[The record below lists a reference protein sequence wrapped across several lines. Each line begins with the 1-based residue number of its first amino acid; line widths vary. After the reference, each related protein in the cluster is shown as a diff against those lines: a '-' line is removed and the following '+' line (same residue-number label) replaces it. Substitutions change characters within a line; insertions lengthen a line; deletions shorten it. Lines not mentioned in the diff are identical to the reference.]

1 MGELPGRNVAKTGK
15 GKNWK
20 SRGRG
25 KEKNMVVE
33 YIPLHPISKF
43 RNYTYFS
50 ITFYT
55 RSMAIFINSHDM
67 LI

>member
-33 YIPLHPISKF
+33 YIPLGIRKKNNVMSGH
-43 RNYTYFS
+43 
-50 ITFYT
+50 
-55 RSMAIFINSHDM
+55 
-67 LI
+67 

>member
-33 YIPLHPISKF
+33 YIPLYQDRGHSWD
-43 RNYTYFS
+43 RQLTSATTEYEYEWYT
-50 ITFYT
+50 I
-55 RSMAIFINSHDM
+55 M
-67 LI
+67 LLRL

>member
-33 YIPLHPISKF
+33 YIPLVTWHTHLEAMNKSDKL
-43 RNYTYFS
+43 RKELS
-50 ITFYT
+50 W
-55 RSMAIFINSHDM
+55 
-67 LI
+67 

>member
-15 GKNWK
+15 GQNWK

-33 YIPLHPISKF
+33 YIPLSL
-43 RNYTYFS
+43 RRMLNARAST
-50 ITFYT
+50 
-55 RSMAIFINSHDM
+55 SMIV
-67 LI
+67 

>member
-33 YIPLHPISKF
+33 YIPLQIGYK
-43 RNYTYFS
+43 
-50 ITFYT
+50 ITT
-55 RSMAIFINSHDM
+55 KDGILMN
-67 LI
+67 

>member
-33 YIPLHPISKF
+33 YIPLGSACVVVTIAQSDPDSK
-43 RNYTYFS
+43 
-50 ITFYT
+50 
-55 RSMAIFINSHDM
+55 
-67 LI
+67 

>member
-33 YIPLHPISKF
+33 YIPLREDICKSA
-43 RNYTYFS
+43 RC
-50 ITFYT
+50 
-55 RSMAIFINSHDM
+55 
-67 LI
+67 

>member
-33 YIPLHPISKF
+33 YIPLAILGGGGSKN
-43 RNYTYFS
+43 RCHQCT
-50 ITFYT
+50 IG
-55 RSMAIFINSHDM
+55 IFPM
-67 LI
+67 V

>member
-33 YIPLHPISKF
+33 YIPLCEIQGIRDRGPILPFFPYFPF
-43 RNYTYFS
+43 RTCQS
-50 ITFYT
+50 
-55 RSMAIFINSHDM
+55 
-67 LI
+67 

>member
-33 YIPLHPISKF
+33 YIPLTIYTVNSKKEAHF
-43 RNYTYFS
+43 
-50 ITFYT
+50 
-55 RSMAIFINSHDM
+55 
-67 LI
+67 L

>member
-33 YIPLHPISKF
+33 YIPLSVI
-43 RNYTYFS
+43 YFYCD
-50 ITFYT
+50 IMYDYCDYV
-55 RSMAIFINSHDM
+55 IQE
-67 LI
+67 

>member
-25 KEKNMVVE
+25 KEKK
-33 YIPLHPISKF
+33 YGGRI
-43 RNYTYFS
+43 YTPVITS
-50 ITFYT
+50 IVC
-55 RSMAIFINSHDM
+55 RKGI
-67 LI
+67 